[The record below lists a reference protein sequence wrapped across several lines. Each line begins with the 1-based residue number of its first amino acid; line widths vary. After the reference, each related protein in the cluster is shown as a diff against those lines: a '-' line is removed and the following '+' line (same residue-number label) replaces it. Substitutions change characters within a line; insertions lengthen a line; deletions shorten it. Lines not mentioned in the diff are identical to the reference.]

1 MYIPE
6 EAIDLA
12 MNRNYTVKLCP
23 RKGPSMKCGDRRI
36 WGIREGWQTADL
48 VDSTDESMPGKYFAN
63 HLVFDDI
70 MDALRRPL

>member
-12 MNRNYTVKLCP
+12 MNRNYTVTLCP

-48 VDSTDESMPGKYFAN
+48 VGARWRN
-63 HLVFDDI
+63 HQVFDDI

>member
-12 MNRNYTVKLCP
+12 MNRNYTVTLCP
-23 RKGPSMKCGDRRI
+23 RKGPSMECGGRRI

-48 VDSTDESMPGKYFAN
+48 VGVGVGARWRN
-63 HLVFDDI
+63 HQVFDDI